1 MRVREDREGYVQVGT
16 LATKKQA
23 ASTDV
28 PDKRCSFPPALSA
41 LSQLLSRQSEAEGK
55 KILDETEGMLVR
67 EVP

>member
-1 MRVREDREGYVQVGT
+1 M
-16 LATKKQA
+16 KKQA
-23 ASTDV
+23 ACTDA

-55 KILDETEGMLVR
+55 KILDETEGLLVR